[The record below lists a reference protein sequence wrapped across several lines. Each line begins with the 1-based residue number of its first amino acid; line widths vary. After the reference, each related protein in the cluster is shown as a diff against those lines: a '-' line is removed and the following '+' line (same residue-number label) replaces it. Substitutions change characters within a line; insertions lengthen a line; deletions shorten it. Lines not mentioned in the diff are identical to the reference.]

1 MFKLAGKVL
10 HVELGKDKDGKSR
23 GFGVVEY
30 DHPVESVQAISM
42 LHNQQLYDR
51 RMTVRLD
58 RANEPDMPPKLPEGL
73 KGIGMGLGA
82 GGNRLMDV
90 ARNIPNVQANN
101 PPMVNPIS
109 APVLAAGAFG
119 AGLNNVVPAQLA
131 SALSNTNAAALQASL
146 AGAGLGANLTTS
158 SLLNSSLTNELASN
172 LNSFGGGVGSLSG
185 LQASLAGGQGNNS
198 FAPRGLSKLD
208 NDIGFGGSNAFGGSN
223 FGGGRDFDGGGF
235 NRGDGDRVSGGGGGG
250 GFTGN
255 QGQSGGGNRQNSNGS
270 RPMSDTILIGNVC
283 ISHCV
288 TIYRLALRA
297 SFISVALIFVQL
309 PPNTTWQML
318 RDKFQDAGEVKFA
331 EMRGTDMGMVRFAS
345 EWDADRAVSI
355 LSRIPHKS
363 TWL

>member
-1 MFKLAGKVL
+1 
-10 HVELGKDKDGKSR
+10 
-23 GFGVVEY
+23 
-30 DHPVESVQAISM
+30 M

-101 PPMVNPIS
+101 PPVVNPIS

-131 SALSNTNAAALQASL
+131 SALTNTNAAALQASL
-146 AGAGLGANLTTS
+146 AGGLSANLTTS

-172 LNSFGGGVGSLSG
+172 LNNFGGGVGGLSN
-185 LQASLAGGQGNNS
+185 LQASLAGGQSNNS
-198 FAPRGLSKLD
+198 FAPRGLSKMD
-208 NDIGFGGSNAFGGSN
+208 NDVGFGGNNAFGGSN
-223 FGGGRDFDGGGF
+223 FGGGRDFDGGF
-235 NRGDGDRVSGGGGGG
+235 NRGDNDRVPGGGG
-250 GFTGN
+250 GFAGN
-255 QGQSGGGNRQNSNGS
+255 QGQGGGGNRQNTNGS
-270 RPMSDTILIGNVC
+270 RPMSDTILIGN
-283 ISHCV
+283 
-288 TIYRLALRA
+288 
-297 SFISVALIFVQL
+297 L

-318 RDKFQDAGEVKFA
+318 RDKFQDVGEVKFA

-345 EWDADRAVSI
+345 EWDAERAVSMMNR
-355 LSRIPHKS
+355 SRIDGR
-363 TWL
+363 TIDVRLY

>member
-1 MFKLAGKVL
+1 MLEVFKLAGKVL

-82 GGNRLMDV
+82 GGNRLLDV

-101 PPMVNPIS
+101 PPVVNPIS

-172 LNSFGGGVGSLSG
+172 LNNFGGGVGGLSS
-185 LQASLAGGQGNNS
+185 LQASLAGQGNNT
-198 FAPRGLSKLD
+198 FTPRGLSKLD
-208 NDIGFGGSNAFGGSN
+208 NDIGFGGNNSFGGSN
-223 FGGGRDFDGGGF
+223 FGGGGRDFDGGF
-235 NRGDGDRVSGGGGGG
+235 NRGDNDRVSGGGGG
-250 GFTGN
+250 FSGN
-255 QGQSGGGNRQNSNGS
+255 QGQTGGGNRQNSNGS
-270 RPMSDTILIGNVC
+270 RQMSDTILIGN
-283 ISHCV
+283 
-288 TIYRLALRA
+288 
-297 SFISVALIFVQL
+297 L

-331 EMRGTDMGMVRFAS
+331 EMRGADMGLVRFAS
-345 EWDADRAVSI
+345 EWDAERAVTMMNR
-355 LSRIPHKS
+355 SRIDGR
-363 TWL
+363 TIDVRLY